1 LIAQIT
7 VTLSLIVGGI
17 LPPTNPNSEG
27 SLLVRNLR
35 APEGAIVRP
44 PVDAKCPQWWH
55 LAVQEGWSRS
65 LLAKLD
71 KIMWRESRCN
81 LYAINKDDPNKGSW
95 GLMQVN
101 GFWVKYLSSR
111 GILERLTD
119 LQDPSINLR
128 SALAIYNYADARHD
142 NGWGPWGEE

>member
-1 LIAQIT
+1 LIAQVT

-17 LPPTNPNSEG
+17 LPPTNPTSEG
-27 SLLVRNLR
+27 ASIVRNLR
-35 APEGAIVRP
+35 APEGAMVRP
-44 PVDAKCPQWWH
+44 PVDAKCPQWWN
-55 LAVQEGWSRS
+55 LATQEGWSRS
-65 LLAKLD
+65 LLPKLD
-71 KIMWRESRCN
+71 KIMWRESRCS

-111 GILERLTD
+111 GILERLRD
-119 LQDPSINLR
+119 LQDPSTNLR
-128 SALAIYNYADARHD
+128 SALAIYNYADARHG

>member
-1 LIAQIT
+1 MIAQVL
-7 VTLSLIVGGI
+7 VTLSLTVGGVM
-17 LPPTNPNSEG
+17 PPTNEEST
-27 SLLVRNLR
+27 VTRNR
-35 APEGAIVRP
+35 RGEEAPTVRP

-55 LAVQEGWSRS
+55 LAVQQGWSRG
-65 LLAKLD
+65 LLPKMD
-71 KIMWRESRCN
+71 RIMWRESRCD

-111 GILERLTD
+111 GILKRLED
-119 LQDPSINLR
+119 LQDPSVNLR
-128 SALAIYNYADARHD
+128 SALAIYNYADGRYR